1 MLEYF
6 KDIIVLLIKSKI
18 FFKLKKKISLSMIV
32 LILMNFLKFLMK
44 KITLFYP
51 QEKQQLKIF
60 I

>member
-18 FFKLKKKISLSMIV
+18 FFKLKKNIIIYDCINSYELSKV
-32 LILMNFLKFLMK
+32 LNE